1 MSALTLRLPDP
12 KYQRLKAL
20 AKSKGVSVNQLL
32 NEVTTLIL
40 AEFDLKTQFE
50 IRVARGQDK
59 AERGLDLL
67 AKAKSID
74 SE

>member
-32 NEVTTLIL
+32 NEVTTLML

-50 IRVARGQDK
+50 FRASRGQDK
-59 AERGLDLL
+59 AERGLELL
-67 AKAKSID
+67 AKAESTD

>member
-50 IRVARGQDK
+50 IRASRGQDK
-59 AERGLDLL
+59 VERGLDLL